1 MDHCSKPA
9 NESDQALYG
18 AMSRALNATGR
29 PILFS
34 LCQWG
39 ESEVWEWGGD
49 IAQMFRIQQDH
60 LPFWSVPA
68 SICEHSNGRPSPRSL
83 TQTVA
88 AISAENDCPCGLH
101 NSYEDLLDEEDDTG
115 IVEQLRANG
124 LVQEAFGTNKCCAR
138 LTPQPAC
145 SKCTAVVVC
154 ILFFF
159 VQSSQRR
166 LLRAGRRH
174 FGVAANFSE
183 TKAKVQG
190 PPPQVGQHTRE
201 ILREAGLTES
211 EIEVP
216 TPPNISLDPV
226 RTLPIHRLICGGR

>member
-1 MDHCSKPA
+1 MRAATVGLGCG
-9 NESDQALYG
+9 LFYG
-18 AMSRALNATGR
+18 TLMVDRCCGQRRLRKWTAGLWCGVWVSTATVR
-29 PILFS
+29 HTHATA
-34 LCQWG
+34 
-39 ESEVWEWGGD
+39 E
-49 IAQMFRIQQDH
+49 R
-60 LPFWSVPA
+60 
-68 SICEHSNGRPSPRSL
+68 L

-88 AISAENDCPCGLH
+88 AISSAENNCPCGLH

-138 LTPQPAC
+138 LTPQPAALALC
-145 SKCTAVVVC
+145 SSS
-154 ILFFF
+154 
-159 VQSSQRR
+159 QSSDRR

-216 TPPNISLDPV
+216 TPDISLDPV
-226 RTLPIHRLICGGR
+226 TLPIHRLVWRGR